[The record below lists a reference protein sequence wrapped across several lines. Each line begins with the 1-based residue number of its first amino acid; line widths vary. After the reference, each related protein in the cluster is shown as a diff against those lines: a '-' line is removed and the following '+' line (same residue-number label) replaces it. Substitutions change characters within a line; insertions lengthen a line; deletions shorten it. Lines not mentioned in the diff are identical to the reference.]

1 MPKHADQSFPPKA
14 RMHSKKE
21 FDRVIRKGVQVSDA
35 LLRLRVLASEEG
47 RDTRLGIT
55 IGRKAGRAVRRN
67 RVRRLI
73 REAFRAIRSELP
85 PGLDIVVFPLTQS
98 RDDPFHLKDVKES
111 LTRLVGKA
119 GRRLEERKPRR

>member
-1 MPKHADQSFPPKA
+1 M
-14 RMHSKKE
+14 
-21 FDRVIRKGVQVSDA
+21 IRRGVQVADA
-35 LLRLRVLASEEG
+35 LLRLRVLASEDGGE
-47 RDTRLGIT
+47 TRLGIT

-85 PGLDIVVFPLTQS
+85 PGLDVVVFPLTQS